1 MLADEYYMLHVTA
14 GMLREMHIFCV
25 NCRMTVHRYVLRKT
39 DKCGSVTQPCTL
51 HRNTVCVWD
60 YGCFYNNI
68 FKFMIKFFVRL
79 VTLFLIN
86 SFISSAGLYLYTR
99 LIPKTSDM
107 HGIDRSATAIAQ
119 ILNNYT
125 QHQRT
130 DRSCNCCIIH
140 FLT

>member
-1 MLADEYYMLHVTA
+1 MCKVSMECCEYYVGQCVERAALNLSDQSQMHV
-14 GMLREMHIFCV
+14 LCV
-25 NCRMTVHRYVLRKT
+25 DRRRTIHRYVLCKT

-125 QHQRT
+125 QHQ
-130 DRSCNCCIIH
+130 H
-140 FLT
+140 